1 MRGRLPS
8 MRRALFVAAA
18 LALAPAVADAQPQ
31 PIPEVGGSSAPA
43 FVGEPFKPNPL
54 VAPDPPRHPHMA
66 PNGLSNL
73 HVDGFQ
79 TDVHQVP
86 GPLGNGTARSS
97 VFHAADCASVT
108 FDSRGRIVTVC
119 VSVTAVTLHL
129 KDAQTLESMA
139 TFALPS
145 RTPSA
150 NMFQNF
156 TGGGYFYLD
165 DKDRAIIP
173 TTSRHILVIKAG
185 ESGFTQE
192 ADHDLSQ
199 LIPQGDAII
208 SALPDWSGRIWY
220 ASRNGIVGIVGGGQ
234 ITVEPI
240 GNSFAVDADGAVFI
254 VTDRALYRFEAPNGT
269 PTPVWSAVYDN
280 DGTVK
285 PGQTQAGSGT
295 TPTLIGKDRVA
306 ITDNA
311 DPINVVVYGRRQ
323 PDVSCKVPVFEK
335 GASSTDQSLIATP
348 DLIVAENNH
357 GYTGP
362 TATERGQ
369 TTKPGLAKVDLHPSG
384 RSCKLA
390 WTSEEIAPSVVPK
403 LSAATGLVY
412 TYTKPPTSDGSD
424 PWYLTGIDVRT
435 GKTAFKALAGDGLGF
450 NNNYAPVT
458 LGPDGTAY
466 VGVLGGLV
474 ALRDATPPPQTKASK
489 PTARLRVTCKGARV
503 TGNRVL
509 RVVFRSPKA
518 RVVDGK
524 APFRTR
530 LRARRARIRVEGGA
544 VLSRRAARRG
554 ARSRA
559 CSRRAR

>member
-1 MRGRLPS
+1 
-8 MRRALFVAAA
+8 MRRVILAAVIV
-18 LALAPAVADAQPQ
+18 LAAPAGAHAQPQ
-31 PIPEVGGSSAPA
+31 PIPESGSNAPA
-43 FVGEPFKPNPL
+43 FVGAPFTPNP
-54 VAPDPPRHPHMA
+54 VAAPDPPRHPHMA

-79 TDVHQVP
+79 TDVHQAP

-108 FDSRGRIVTVC
+108 FDTRGRIVTVC
-119 VSVTAVTLHL
+119 VGVTDVTLHL
-129 KDAQTLESMA
+129 KDPKTLESLA
-139 TFALPS
+139 TYPLP
-145 RTPSA
+145 RRQPSPG
-150 NMFQNF
+150 MFQNF

-165 DKDRAIIP
+165 HQDRAVIP
-173 TTSRHILVIKAG
+173 TTSRHILLIKAG
-185 ESGFTQE
+185 DGGFTLEQ
-192 ADHDLSQ
+192 DHDLSTQ
-199 LIPQGDAII
+199 VPEGDAII

-220 ASRNGIVGIVGGGQ
+220 ASRQGVVGVVGGSHTQ
-234 ITVEPI
+234 IEPI
-240 GNSFAVDADGAVFI
+240 GNSFAVDADGSVFI
-254 VTDRALYRFEAPNGT
+254 VSDRALYRFTAGPDGK
-269 PTPVWSAVYDN
+269 PVASWSVGYDN
-280 DGTVK
+280 DGTTK

-295 TPTLIGKDRVA
+295 TPTLIGRDRVA

-311 DPINVVVYGRRQ
+311 DPINVVVYDRRTPRQ
-323 PDVSCKVPVFEK
+323 LCKVPVFEK

-348 DLIVAENNH
+348 DLIVVENNH

-362 TATERGQ
+362 AATEAGR
-369 TTKPGLAKVDLHPSG
+369 TTKPGLARVDLHPSG
-384 RSCKLA
+384 RGCKVA
-390 WTSEEIAPSVVPK
+390 WTSQEIAPTVVPK

-412 TYTKPPTSDGSD
+412 TYTKPPTTDNSD

-435 GKTAFKALAGDGLGF
+435 GRTAFKALAGDGLGF

-474 ALRDATPPPQTKASK
+474 ALRDATAPPQTRA
-489 PTARLRVTCKGARV
+489 PAPAARLTVTCAGARV
-503 TGNRVL
+503 TGNSVL
-509 RVVFRSPKA
+509 RVVFSSPNH

-544 VLSRRAARRG
+544 VLSRRAGRR
-554 ARSRA
+554 ASRSRA
-559 CSRRAR
+559 CSRRGR